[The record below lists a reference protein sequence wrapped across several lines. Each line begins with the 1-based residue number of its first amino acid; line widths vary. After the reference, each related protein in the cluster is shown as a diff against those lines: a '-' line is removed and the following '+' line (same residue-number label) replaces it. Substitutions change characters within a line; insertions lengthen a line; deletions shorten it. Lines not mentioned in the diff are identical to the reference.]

1 MKIKLFAVIA
11 AMLSL
16 LSLAGCDILEQITA
30 PRETVTARPTVRV
43 TVPEGYTVYQIAQ
56 LLEENGVCPSKD
68 FIAAVNTPPADNI
81 FAAAIPNA
89 GERPFL
95 LEGYVFPDTYD
106 FYVGEPAAQALDRFL
121 NNMKAKLTDAD
132 YTRAAELGYTMDQIL
147 TIASLIQ
154 EEAGM
159 PVEDEKVSSVI
170 YNRLSSK
177 DYPLLQLDA
186 SYEYLDLSVE
196 PFITGGREKYD
207 KTYNTYVCKALPAG
221 PISNPGRASI
231 DAALYPADTAY
242 YFYRTDKNR
251 NFYYAETYQ
260 GHLANGEKVK
270 KADASSVVPG

>member
-1 MKIKLFAVIA
+1 MKIKLFAVLA
-11 AMLSL
+11 AAIIL
-16 LSLAGCDILEQITA
+16 LSFAGCAVLDKITA
-30 PRETVTARPTVRV
+30 PKETMTARPTVRV
-43 TVPEGYTVYQIAQ
+43 TVPEGFTVYQIAM
-56 LLEENGVCPSKD
+56 LLEEKGVCPSAD
-68 FIAAVNTPPADNI
+68 FIAAVNAPPANNI
-81 FAAAIPNA
+81 FAAAIPNPA
-89 GERPFL
+89 ERPFL

-270 KADASSVVPG
+270 KADASSGVPG